1 LAGDTDLTD
10 HIQKISPGLIVLL
23 ALMLAACGGQP
34 RKVSGEFPLVN
45 LDGLSLSN
53 GSIGVDIGIRNI
65 NDSPLELPAMAFRL
79 MLDGQL
85 VAERNDQA
93 PSISI
98 AARGREV
105 LRLQSD
111 INPSGRQL
119 LEELDRGER
128 SNLAYQL
135 ELEFEAAAGNAAIPK
150 PAASCTRSPGSPDDS
165 AKPMGAYWPIL
176 IGHSINVID
185 SSHGGQTQ
193 ACSWTS
199 DFRCQP
205 LQAAVEPRLWQGG
218 LSCDQLHGGNLP

>member
-105 LRLQSD
+105 LRLQSE

-135 ELEFEAAAGNAAIPK
+135 ELEFEGRRRQRGDTE
-150 PAASCTRSPGSPDDS
+150 TRGFLHAVPGQP
-165 AKPMGAYWPIL
+165 GR
-176 IGHSINVID
+176 
-185 SSHGGQTQ
+185 
-193 ACSWTS
+193 
-199 DFRCQP
+199 FR
-205 LQAAVEPRLWQGG
+205 
-218 LSCDQLHGGNLP
+218 